1 MIGNRNR
8 FTQLP
13 DTMRHAAR
21 RDLNDAEIV
30 AAVKAAGF
38 SVIDYTKAGLGIPD
52 KLAIRPLPQVSEEGE
67 QIFFICWLEIKSK
80 TGRLSQTQE
89 IARAVWEPRGEWVEA
104 RESEQVVK
112 DLWER
117 YNAKVKP
124 EAAR

>member
-1 MIGNRNR
+1 
-8 FTQLP
+8 
-13 DTMRHAAR
+13 MRHAAR

-52 KLAIRPLPQVSEEGE
+52 KLAIRPLPQVSEGGE

-80 TGRLSQTQE
+80 AGRLSQTQE